1 MLTRSFL
8 PQPSSAATLATV
20 PPLPFP
26 AGPEAAREA
35 LVSISAWPQYTPT
48 PLLTLQGMAKKL
60 GCGKLLYKQ
69 ESERFG
75 LGSFKALGGAYAV
88 QRLLTRL
95 ITESKGRAP
104 TTADLFAGKYGA
116 ITETITV
123 CCATDGNHGKSVAW
137 GASQLG
143 CKSVIFVH
151 ETVTPLRAEA
161 IAALGATVIRVPGNY
176 DDAVRHAQKEATAKG
191 WFVVSDTSYPGYM
204 EIPGWIMQGYSVIG
218 KEARD
223 QMAPVAPTHIFLQAG
238 VGGFAAA
245 IMTYFAL
252 SAFAAS
258 ADGTPPRIIVV
269 EPETAAC
276 LLASS
281 EADTVTAVTGDLE
294 TIMAGLACGEP
305 SEIAWPA
312 IHALSSAYIAIDD
325 ESVRETMRA
334 LAAGEDGDQ
343 PVVAGESGA
352 AGLAGLREIMGQSR
366 LKTALGLSDDS
377 VVLVIGTEGA
387 TDPEMYRQIVGRD
400 ASEIVV

>member
-8 PQPSSAATLATV
+8 PQPSSVATPATV

-35 LVSISAWPQYTPT
+35 LASISAWPQYAPT
-48 PLLTLQGMAKKL
+48 PLLTLPGMAKKL

-95 ITESKGRAP
+95 ITESLGEAP
-104 TTADLFAGKYGA
+104 TTADLFSGKYGA
-116 ITETITV
+116 ITQAITV

-191 WFVVSDTSYPGYM
+191 WFVVSDTSYPGYT

-223 QMAPVAPTHIFLQAG
+223 QMAPVTPTHIFLQAG

-252 SAFAAS
+252 SA
-258 ADGTPPRIIVV
+258 DGTRPRIVVV

-276 LLASS
+276 LLASR

-312 IHALSSAYIAIDD
+312 IQALSSAYIAIDD

-334 LAAGEDGDQ
+334 LAAGEDGDP
-343 PVVAGESGA
+343 PVVAGESGT
-352 AGLAGLREIMGQSR
+352 AGLAGLREIMGQSG
-366 LKTALGLSDDS
+366 LKTALGLSDNS

-387 TDPEMYRQIVGRD
+387 TDPEMYRQIVRRD

>member
-8 PQPSSAATLATV
+8 PRHSSAASPAAL

-35 LVSISAWPQYTPT
+35 LVSISAWPQYAHT
-48 PLLTLQGMAKKL
+48 PLLILPGMAKKL
-60 GCGKLLYKQ
+60 GCGKLFYKQ

-95 ITESKGRAP
+95 ITECTGEVP
-104 TTADLFAGKYGA
+104 TTADLFSGKYGA
-116 ITETITV
+116 ITEAMTV

-143 CKSVIFVH
+143 CRSVIFVH

-176 DDAVRHAQKEATAKG
+176 DDAVRHAQKEATANG
-191 WFVVSDTSYPGYM
+191 WFVVSDTSYPGYT

-223 QMAPVAPTHIFLQAG
+223 QMAPVTPTHIFLQAG

-252 SAFAAS
+252 SA
-258 ADGTPPRIIVV
+258 DGTRPRIIVV

-281 EADTVTAVTGDLE
+281 EADTATTVTGDLE

-334 LAAGEDGDQ
+334 LAMGEDGDQ

-352 AGLAGLREIMGQSR
+352 AGLAGLREIMAQPGLR
-366 LKTALGLSDDS
+366 TALGLSSDS

-387 TDPEMYRQIVGRD
+387 TDPAMYRQIVRRD
-400 ASEIVV
+400 ASEILV

>member
-1 MLTRSFL
+1 MLTCSFL
-8 PQPSSAATLATV
+8 PQPSSVAPLATV
-20 PPLPFP
+20 PPLTFP

-35 LVSISAWPQYTPT
+35 LVSISAWPQYAPT
-48 PLLTLQGMAKKL
+48 PLLTLPGMAKKL

-95 ITESKGRAP
+95 ITEGRGETP
-104 TTADLFAGKYGA
+104 STADLFSGKYIA
-116 ITETITV
+116 ITKTITV

-191 WFVVSDTSYPGYM
+191 WFVVSDTSYPGYT

-223 QMAPVAPTHIFLQAG
+223 QMAPVTPTHIFLQAG
-238 VGGFAAA
+238 VGGFAAS

-252 SAFAAS
+252 SA
-258 ADGTPPRIIVV
+258 DGTRPRIIVV

-281 EADTVTAVTGDLE
+281 EADMVTAVTGDLE

-334 LAAGEDGDQ
+334 LAAGEAGDL

-352 AGLAGLREIMGQSR
+352 AGLAGLREIMSQSELR
-366 LKTALGLSDDS
+366 TTLGLSDDS
-377 VVLVIGTEGA
+377 VVLVIGSEGA

-400 ASEIVV
+400 ACEILV

>member
-8 PQPSSAATLATV
+8 PRHFSSASPATF
-20 PPLPFP
+20 PPLSFP
-26 AGPEAAREA
+26 AGSEAARKA
-35 LVSISAWPQYTPT
+35 LASISAWPQYAQT
-48 PLLTLQGMAKKL
+48 PLLTLPGMAKKL
-60 GCGKLLYKQ
+60 RCGKLFYKQ

-88 QRLLTRL
+88 QRLLTHL
-95 ITESKGRAP
+95 ITECTGDIP
-104 TTADLFAGKYGA
+104 TTTDLFSGKYGA
-116 ITETITV
+116 ITEAMTV

-137 GASQLG
+137 GAAQLG

-176 DDAVRHAQKEATAKG
+176 DDAVRHAQKEAIANG
-191 WFVVSDTSYPGYM
+191 WFVVSDTSYPGYT
-204 EIPGWIMQGYSVIG
+204 EIPGWIMQGYTVIG
-218 KEARD
+218 EEVRD
-223 QMAPVAPTHIFLQAG
+223 QIAPLTPTHIFLQAG

-252 SAFAAS
+252 STN
-258 ADGTPPRIIVV
+258 GIPPRIIVV

-281 EADTVTAVTGDLE
+281 EAGLATTVGGDLE

-312 IHALSSAYIAIDD
+312 IQALSSAYIAIDD

-334 LAAGEDGDQ
+334 LAAGEDGDK

-352 AGLAGLREIMGQSR
+352 AGLAGLREIMAHPELG
-366 LKTALGLSDDS
+366 TALGLSDES

-387 TDPEMYRQIVGRD
+387 TDPAMYRQIVGRD
-400 ASEIVV
+400 ASEILL

>member
-1 MLTRSFL
+1 MTRSFL
-8 PQPSSAATLATV
+8 PRHFSAASPAAL

-35 LVSISAWPQYTPT
+35 LVSISAWPQYAHT
-48 PLLTLQGMAKKL
+48 PLLTLPGMAKKL
-60 GCGKLLYKQ
+60 GCGKLFYKQ

-95 ITESKGRAP
+95 ITECTGEFP
-104 TTADLFAGKYGA
+104 TTADLFSGKYGA
-116 ITETITV
+116 ITEAMTV

-143 CKSVIFVH
+143 CRSVIFVH

-176 DDAVRHAQKEATAKG
+176 DDAVRHAQKEATANG
-191 WFVVSDTSYPGYM
+191 WFVVSDTSYPGYT

-223 QMAPVAPTHIFLQAG
+223 QMAPVTPTHIFLQAG

-252 SAFAAS
+252 SA
-258 ADGTPPRIIVV
+258 DGTLPRIIVV

-281 EADTVTAVTGDLE
+281 KADTATTVTGDLE

-334 LAAGEDGDQ
+334 LAMGEDGDQ

-352 AGLAGLREIMGQSR
+352 AGLAGFREIMAQPGLR
-366 LKTALGLSDDS
+366 TALGLSDDS

-387 TDPEMYRQIVGRD
+387 TDPAMYRQIVRRD
-400 ASEIVV
+400 ASEILV